1 MQLCCNILYQ
11 REAGASLTVA
21 LLKSKEKPPPRD
33 NRGRGKGNKK
43 WLTMNILT
51 R

>member
-21 LLKSKEKPPPRD
+21 LLKKKR
-33 NRGRGKGNKK
+33 KGAA
-43 WLTMNILT
+43 WSI
-51 R
+51 